1 MTRYHPVLVFLHWL
15 LAILLIAALSV
26 GTFVLDPIPESDPA
40 KLDALRP
47 HMIVGL
53 VILALMIVR
62 LVVRLRSTHP
72 PEADIGV
79 PLLNTLARL
88 AHWALYIAVFGLIGS
103 GIAMSIQA
111 GLPPIVFGGS
121 GDPLPASF
129 NDLAPRAAHGIFA
142 TLLALLIAGHV
153 AAALYHQFVRKDGL
167 LARMWFGER
176 TD

>member
-1 MTRYHPVLVFLHWL
+1 MTRYHPALVFLHWL
-15 LAILLIAALSV
+15 LALLLIAGLIV
-26 GTFVLDPIPESDPA
+26 GKFLLDPIPESDPA

-53 VILALMIVR
+53 VILALMVIR
-62 LVVRLRSTHP
+62 LVVRLRTSHP

-79 PLLNTLARL
+79 NLLNKVARL

-103 GIAMSIQA
+103 GIGMSILT
-111 GLPPIVFGGS
+111 GLPDIVFGDS

-129 NDLAPRAAHGIFA
+129 DDLAPRAAHGIFA
-142 TLLALLIAGHV
+142 TLLVLLIAGHV

-167 LARMWFGER
+167 LGRMWFGKR
-176 TD
+176 Q

>member
-1 MTRYHPVLVFLHWL
+1 MSRYHPALVFLHWL
-15 LAILLIAALSV
+15 LAILLIVGLAV
-26 GTFVLDPIPESDPA
+26 GTFVLDPILESDPA
-40 KLDALRP
+40 KLDALRQ

-53 VILALMIVR
+53 VILALMLVRLIVR
-62 LVVRLRSTHP
+62 LRTSHP

-79 PLLNTLARL
+79 PTLNKLARW

-103 GIAMSIQA
+103 GIGMSILA

-129 NDLAPRAAHGIFA
+129 DDLPPRMAHGLFA

-176 TD
+176 TG